1 MPKTPFGG
9 GSGSATDVE
18 SLLTLHG
25 VLCAFLVSLSI
36 GFEANLAP
44 ASTERMNFFGAL
56 AKEPS
61 FREWIV
67 YIVDNKYNQSHE
79 TGALSMPFGWNLTV
93 APNVTVDLKHEM
105 LHGFLAR
112 QRDKNLECVNDGCTL
127 PDIVSIVKDPW
138 LSTATSV
145 LFPEM
150 DMQFMETWFLHNP
163 KACELS
169 KSNRPPRNWHAHP
182 HPHPPRAQTAR
193 TPTGPN
199 ARLGPRHSSSQAS
212 SPTSCCTS
220 AGC

>member
-1 MPKTPFGG
+1 MVKTLFGG
-9 GSGSATDVE
+9 GSGSANDVE

-36 GFEANLAP
+36 GFEANLAA

-67 YIVDNKYNQSHE
+67 YVVDNKYNQSHE
-79 TGALSMPFGWNLTV
+79 TGAPSRPFAWNLTV
-93 APNVTVDLKHEM
+93 ASGIWVDLKQEM

-112 QRDKNLECVNDGCTL
+112 QLASNLECANDGCKL
-127 PDIVSIVKDPW
+127 NDIVWLDDPW
-138 LSTATSV
+138 LSTATSA
-145 LFPEM
+145 LYPEM

-182 HPHPPRAQTAR
+182 HPHPPRTQTAG
-193 TPTGPN
+193 TSMGPN

-212 SPTSCCTS
+212 SRTSCCTS